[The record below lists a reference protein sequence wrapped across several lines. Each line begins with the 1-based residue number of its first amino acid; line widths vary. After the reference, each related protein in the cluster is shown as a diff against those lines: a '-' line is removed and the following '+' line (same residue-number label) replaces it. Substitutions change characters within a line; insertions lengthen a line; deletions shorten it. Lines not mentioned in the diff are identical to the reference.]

1 MSDLGGRPSKWQDR
15 FVDDA
20 KRLVDLGATDEEV
33 ARFLR
38 VQVRTLQ
45 RWKHQ
50 YPEFCRAFGAGGDA
64 ADDRVERS
72 LYQRAIGYKQKTV
85 KIFQHEGEPVIVPYV
100 EIVPADVGAAKYW
113 LASRRRKQWGE
124 QVKHEHSG
132 TVTLESLVATANG
145 SASE

>member
-1 MSDLGGRPSKWQDR
+1 MGDLGGRPSKWQDR

-20 KRLVDLGATDEEV
+20 KRLVELGATDEEI

-50 YPEFCRAFGAGGDA
+50 YPEFCRAFGSGGDA
-64 ADDRVERS
+64 ADDRVERA
-72 LYQRAIGYKQKTV
+72 LYQRAIGYKQKTS
-85 KIFQHEGEPVIVPYV
+85 KIFQHDGVPVIVPTV
-100 EIVPADVGAAKYW
+100 EHIPPDVGAARYW

-124 QVKHEHSG
+124 KVEVEA
-132 TVTLESLVATANG
+132 TVTLADAISEARKRA
-145 SASE
+145 ASG